1 MTRKVQM
8 DYEYKS
14 DGVNRSIGVLAVR
27 VAVGLPIALVAGFV
41 GNMINGMLIPSPGA
55 GDELVFIVRT
65 LVIGFAASTGG
76 MVAWFNLYESRSGA
90 ALVWALGG
98 VGGLIGA
105 VIGYYVGDTYI
116 KNHDVYILNQQLA
129 QVVIIGS
136 AIGSSVFAVVLSVVS
151 SRSGK

>member
-1 MTRKVQM
+1 
-8 DYEYKS
+8 
-14 DGVNRSIGVLAVR
+14 
-27 VAVGLPIALVAGFV
+27 
-41 GNMINGMLIPSPGA
+41 
-55 GDELVFIVRT
+55 
-65 LVIGFAASTGG
+65 

-105 VIGYYVGDTYI
+105 VIGYYVGHTYI
-116 KNHDVYILNQQLA
+116 EHHDVYILNQQLT